1 MVSFL
6 LGLNENY
13 KSSVLL
19 LVFRSYETN
28 MTWRN
33 IITRWLSDKCI
44 TPGENLTVLS
54 LIQLLTERNIIPS
67 TLVDNAALHS
77 IILTQI
83 ILETLMG
90 ITVPQ
95 GSDLLDAK
103 ERMMLDLGRKNEGQ
117 VLTLEK
123 ETGVNLDHYHKLN
136 IDK

>member
-6 LGLNENY
+6 LGLNGNY
-13 KSSVLL
+13 KISVLL
-19 LVFRSYETN
+19 LVSRSYETN

-54 LIQLLTERNIIPS
+54 LIQLLIERNIIPS
-67 TLVDNAALHS
+67 TLVDNATLHS

-83 ILETLMG
+83 ILETG

-103 ERMMLDLGRKNEGQ
+103 EMMMLDLGRKNEGQ

-123 ETGVNLDHYHKLN
+123 ETGVNLNHYHKLN
-136 IDK
+136 IGK